1 MKKELLQRYFVAG
14 SQNFPDLTL
23 AEYEERIALIMKSGI
38 TAYQFR
44 EKILTCRLMKKEL

>member
-1 MKKELLQRYFVAG
+1 MNTEFLQRYFVAG

-23 AEYEERIALIMKSGI
+23 PECEGRIALMMQSGI

-44 EKILTCRLMKKEL
+44 EKNPTPQ